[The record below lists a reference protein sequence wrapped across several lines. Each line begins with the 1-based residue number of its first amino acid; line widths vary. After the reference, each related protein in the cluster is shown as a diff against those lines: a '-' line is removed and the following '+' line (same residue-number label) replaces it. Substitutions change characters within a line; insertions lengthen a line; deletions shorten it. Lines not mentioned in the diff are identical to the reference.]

1 MKLVDYVIQ
10 DRRYTAREGLFH
22 GYDVQTSQP
31 AASSRLIIRT
41 VKPPRC
47 FMHETTIFLREA
59 WASGL
64 YHFPTLWKAP
74 DGIYNKPVIVI
85 CAAKALL
92 VVKPHTARQPT
103 KNFDT
108 ANYVAI
114 IEDDQGKLQ
123 SWAFQSRPLATS
135 QVLGVFQRCT

>member
-1 MKLVDYVIQ
+1 MKFVDYTIQ
-10 DRRYTAREGLFH
+10 DCCYTGREGLFR

-31 AASSRLIIRT
+31 AASSPRIVRT
-41 VKPPRC
+41 VKPPRQ
-47 FMHETTIFLREA
+47 FANETTIFLRDA
-59 WASGL
+59 WESGL
-64 YHFPTLWKAP
+64 YHFPTMWKAP

-114 IEDDQGKLQ
+114 IEDDQGELQ

-135 QVLGVFQRCT
+135 RVLGVFRRCT